1 MRRDVVSDIK
11 CKYVGWKG
19 KTEEAETE
27 ENCLLVTTASS
38 LYCPEVING
47 PSLDLL
53 ISSFLIPLLNV
64 LFYFLLI
71 HYILVIYICISID
84 KVFLG

>member
-27 ENCLLVTTASS
+27 ENCLLVTTAYS

-53 ISSFLIPLLNV
+53 ISSLIRSMLYYRMFRVQESTTSYVNK
-64 LFYFLLI
+64 F
-71 HYILVIYICISID
+71 
-84 KVFLG
+84 G